1 MKGTS
6 RDIVMAVVLAL
17 CLAGTPARAE
27 DEPLWEFGLG
37 IGAGSFPE
45 YRGSRERSS
54 FLVPLPYLVYRG
66 ERLRA
71 DRDGIRGL
79 LAATPNWELNL
90 SFDGAVPV
98 ESSDE
103 GPRAGMVELDPV
115 IEYGP
120 SLIRR
125 LGRNRAGRWSFRLP
139 LRAATAI
146 DPDSLDTSHEGWT
159 LQPSIHLDAPGL
171 IGNWDFRVNLGPRF
185 ASRDFHAYYYDV
197 GEADVRPGREAFR
210 ADAGYS
216 GLGLHSSVARRFR
229 RMWLGALLRYDN
241 LEGASFEDSPL
252 VETKHAVIVGFGVSW
267 ILGEGASTP
276 R

>member
-1 MKGTS
+1 MDDRSPG
-6 RDIVMAVVLAL
+6 IAVALVLAL
-17 CLAGTPARAE
+17 CLAGMPAAAE
-27 DEPLWEFGLG
+27 DQPLWELGLG

-54 FLVPLPYLVYRG
+54 FVVPIPYLVYRG

-79 LAATPNWELNL
+79 LATTPNWELNL

-98 ESSDE
+98 ESSNE
-103 GPRAGMVELDPV
+103 GPRAGMAELDPV

-120 SLIRR
+120 SLIRH

-146 DPDSLDTSHEGWT
+146 DPESLETSHEGWT

-171 IGNWDFRVNLGPRF
+171 IG
-185 ASRDFHAYYYDV
+185 A
-197 GEADVRPGREAFR
+197 
-210 ADAGYS
+210 
-216 GLGLHSSVARRFR
+216 
-229 RMWLGALLRYDN
+229 
-241 LEGASFEDSPL
+241 
-252 VETKHAVIVGFGVSW
+252 
-267 ILGEGASTP
+267 
-276 R
+276 